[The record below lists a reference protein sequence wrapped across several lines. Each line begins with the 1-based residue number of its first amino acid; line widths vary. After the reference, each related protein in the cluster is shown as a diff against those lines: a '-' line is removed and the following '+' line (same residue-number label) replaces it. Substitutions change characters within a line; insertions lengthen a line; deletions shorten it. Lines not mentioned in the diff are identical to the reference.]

1 MKKKD
6 PEVSFRFND
15 FEPPQLLKE
24 MTSSEAFRCVQAW
37 LLEKPA
43 VWAEADAASLAAALM
58 AQRPPAR
65 AREDALL
72 QAERLHHRLR
82 IAGRWGEPSSLTAR
96 RPWGPGSALLWATTS
111 SAPPSSGKRT
121 AICSAEAASVTPSLP
136 ARRPSTCAMV

>member
-1 MKKKD
+1 MISNRRS
-6 PEVSFRFND
+6 EAL
-15 FEPPQLLKE
+15 LLKE

-82 IAGRWGEPSSLTAR
+82 IAGLCGELRDVR
-96 RPWGPGSALLWATTS
+96 RQLERSYKLGERNLVFLQMEWE
-111 SAPPSSGKRT
+111 
-121 AICSAEAASVTPSLP
+121 IAAVLENDVYRETLRCETLE
-136 ARRPSTCAMV
+136 RRVEILEEENRNLRRGTH